1 MCVFRRWRWWWAQT
15 RRRIFLW
22 RLSWLSGTCGRGE
35 TGWTFCS
42 TRPKTCPDKSR
53 GLVQTCPRQQR
64 WCCHSQCPIQ
74 RDPRPKLR
82 RSLTTLTHSPRKCV
96 STCSQSPQGFIFWGT
111 FGDFRHFAFW
121 DCTQASYKCWILWEF
136 QGHFPIGNLLFTIVR
151 QRTFWTFAF
160 KDITV
165 TYTESGTPM
174 LNWDS
179 RYLCHFSTEMA
190 EIWSPGTSF
199 QDVWTCKISA
209 LYLLY
214 FHSYETFSGN
224 H

>member
-1 MCVFRRWRWWWAQT
+1 MFHNY
-15 RRRIFLW
+15 
-22 RLSWLSGTCGRGE
+22 E
-35 TGWTFCS
+35 S
-42 TRPKTCPDKSR
+42 TRDR
-53 GLVQTCPRQQR
+53 EL
-64 WCCHSQCPIQ
+64 
-74 RDPRPKLR
+74 KLCMSKHLEKR
-82 RSLTTLTHSPRKCV
+82 VYQP
-96 STCSQSPQGFIFWGT
+96 
-111 FGDFRHFAFW
+111 
-121 DCTQASYKCWILWEF
+121 
-136 QGHFPIGNLLFTIVR
+136 TIYC
-151 QRTFWTFAF
+151 
-160 KDITV
+160 TV
-165 TYTESGTPM
+165 TFTESGTPM

>member
-1 MCVFRRWRWWWAQT
+1 MNKYSGKKHLTSSFFKNLKAKQIHPVIQFSETQ
-15 RRRIFLW
+15 
-22 RLSWLSGTCGRGE
+22 RLFFW
-35 TGWTFCS
+35 
-42 TRPKTCPDKSR
+42 KS
-53 GLVQTCPRQQR
+53 
-64 WCCHSQCPIQ
+64 H
-74 RDPRPKLR
+74 
-82 RSLTTLTHSPRKCV
+82 
-96 STCSQSPQGFIFWGT
+96 
-111 FGDFRHFAFW
+111 
-121 DCTQASYKCWILWEF
+121 
-136 QGHFPIGNLLFTIVR
+136 
-151 QRTFWTFAF
+151 
-160 KDITV
+160 TV

-214 FHSYETFSGN
+214 FHSYESFCGVFSDF

>member
-1 MCVFRRWRWWWAQT
+1 MQAFLLQACARQPGRRFFA
-15 RRRIFLW
+15 FM
-22 RLSWLSGTCGRGE
+22 
-35 TGWTFCS
+35 
-42 TRPKTCPDKSR
+42 
-53 GLVQTCPRQQR
+53 
-64 WCCHSQCPIQ
+64 
-74 RDPRPKLR
+74 
-82 RSLTTLTHSPRKCV
+82 
-96 STCSQSPQGFIFWGT
+96 
-111 FGDFRHFAFW
+111 GDFER
-121 DCTQASYKCWILWEF
+121 K
-136 QGHFPIGNLLFTIVR
+136 LLN
-151 QRTFWTFAF
+151 Q
-160 KDITV
+160 KLKYDLCSTV